1 MVLNKTGHEEVSSM
15 KVKTLASIWVA
26 RRAGLL
32 VGLGLSSLAAL
43 TLCAKDAPKLSV
55 SDRPLDRSV
64 RGASYAPVIQ
74 RVQSSVVTIY
84 STRTTRFQ
92 QSHPFFDDPMFRQ
105 FFGDEGV
112 PRGRSRQRTEQ
123 SLGSGVIVS
132 EDGYILTNNHVVDGA
147 DADGIKISL
156 ADGKTKLDAR
166 VIGKDPS
173 TDLAVLK
180 VDGAKLTAITLA
192 DSDKIEVGDVVFAI
206 GNPFGVGQS
215 VSMGIVSAKGR
226 GEMPFGYMAKYEDF
240 IQTDAAIN
248 QGNSGGALVD
258 AEGRLIGINQSIVSR
273 SGGSAGVG
281 FAIPSNLARSVV
293 EGMSANGKIA
303 RGYLG
308 VNMQPE
314 ITPEL
319 AKAFGLPDTSG
330 VLVVEVMANSPAARS
345 GVERDDVIVEFN
357 GKKVSDRRNLRL
369 MVSQVTPETK
379 ATLKVI
385 RDGKEKN
392 LTVTIGAQ
400 PPELFGSTTEEPSV
414 KSADKPDDF
423 IEGVEIANLNRVAR
437 ERGGYPSEIRGVLVT
452 RVDEDSRAADAELR
466 EGDVIVE
473 INRVSVR
480 NVDEAM
486 EAAGAS
492 KDGRI
497 LLRVFSLTAGGNGST
512 RYLSVKIGKK

>member
-1 MVLNKTGHEEVSSM
+1 MNVKSS
-15 KVKTLASIWVA
+15 ASIWVA

-64 RGASYAPVIQ
+64 RGASYAPVVQ

-84 STRTTRFQ
+84 STRTTRLQ

-105 FFGDEGV
+105 FFGDEGNSS
-112 PRGRSRQRTEQ
+112 RRSRPRTEQ

-147 DADGIKISL
+147 DTDGIKIAL

-293 EGMSANGKIA
+293 EGLGANGKMA

-308 VNMQPE
+308 VEMQPE

-319 AKAFGLPDTSG
+319 AKEFRLPDTSG
-330 VLVVEVMANSPAARS
+330 VLVINVLPDSAAAKA
-345 GVERDDVIVEFN
+345 GVERDDVILEFN
-357 GKKVSDRRNLRL
+357 GKKVSDRRTLRL
-369 MVSQVTPETK
+369 MVSQAAPGTK
-379 ATLKVI
+379 TTLRVI
-385 RDGKEKN
+385 RDGKEKSLN
-392 LTVTIGAQ
+392 ITVGSQ
-400 PPELFGSTTEEPSV
+400 PQELAGEPSEESSAPV
-414 KSADKPDDF
+414 AEKSDTFLD
-423 IEGVEIANLNRVAR
+423 GVEIANVDRSTRRQSGL
-437 ERGGYPSEIRGVLVT
+437 PQTMRGVVVT
-452 RVDEDSRAADAELR
+452 KVEPGSKAAAAELN
-466 EGDVIVE
+466 EGDLIVE
-473 INRVSVR
+473 INRRPVR
-480 NVDEAM
+480 NVEEAM
-486 EAAGAS
+486 DAISAA
-492 KDGRI
+492 KEGRV
-497 LLRVFSLTAGGNGST
+497 LLRVYARNANGGGST
-512 RYLSVKIGKK
+512 YYISVETGKK